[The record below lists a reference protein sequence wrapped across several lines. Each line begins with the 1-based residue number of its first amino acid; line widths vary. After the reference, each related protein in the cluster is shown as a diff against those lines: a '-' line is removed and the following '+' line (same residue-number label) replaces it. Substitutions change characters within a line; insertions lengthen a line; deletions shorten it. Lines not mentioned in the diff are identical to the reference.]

1 MIDVCDSTARW
12 CLQCE
17 QTTAVRIGEW
27 AIVQCR
33 EPLKGALVKIMT
45 PLNYFQ
51 ACEVEVYG
59 TSKLIFMK
67 VKFMH
72 VI

>member
-1 MIDVCDSTARW
+1 M
-12 CLQCE
+12 QCG
-17 QTTAVRIGEW
+17 QTTAVRMDEW

-33 EPLKGALVKIMT
+33 EPLKGAVVKIMT

-59 TSKLIFMK
+59 SSKLVFEK
-67 VKFMH
+67 VNVTQWKTISF
-72 VI
+72 